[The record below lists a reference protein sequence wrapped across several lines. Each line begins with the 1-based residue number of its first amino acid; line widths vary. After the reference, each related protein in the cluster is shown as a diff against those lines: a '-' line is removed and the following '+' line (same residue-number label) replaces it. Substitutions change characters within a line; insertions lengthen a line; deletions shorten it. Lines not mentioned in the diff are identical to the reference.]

1 MKENLYNTIHEW
13 TSAKR
18 FEDLTIVSL
27 SNSLSL
33 PKNTITFL
41 LQDLLKEGKIIRVE
55 GKPLRFMSRKALESL
70 YTISIP
76 GNKIKDFDIWL
87 ATAQKEPLD
96 FEKLVGYDGSLAALV
111 EQCKATIAYPPC
123 GLPLMLTGE
132 TGTGKSY
139 IARLTYEYAKNHSL
153 LKPDSRFVSI
163 NCSEYANNP
172 ELLSANLFG
181 YVKGAF
187 TGADQ
192 DTPGL
197 LELADGG
204 VLFLDE
210 VHNLKGE
217 CQEKLFHFMD
227 QSLYHRMGDNKTW
240 YTSQVRLIFAT
251 TEDPNKVLLKT
262 LQRRIPM
269 NLKVPTLLQ
278 RGTIEK
284 IQIIYILFRNEEKRI
299 KRRIKVSPSF
309 FQLLLSYPFPENIGG
324 LKSTIQACCVQALF
338 QVNMKG
344 EIEIEAHNLPASI
357 LEQTSISSLLK
368 IQSGDWIYIDDLKQ
382 NLESEYIS
390 VLLDQDFFHKL
401 IGAEDFK
408 RAALSAAETVF
419 GKTAANSA
427 DMCSKTASALI
438 ETICAHYH
446 MHVLN
451 QDKESFKKQIISIL
465 SLPLKTRLIFK
476 GKEEEICT
484 ILDRLKKEAFRT
496 YSAVL
501 QVKES
506 LKNTLNIS
514 LDPVQCMLLS
524 LLFLK
529 TFPIHKIPKR
539 MGILLAHGPS
549 SASSIAVCVNEWLGQ
564 HVFDAI
570 DMPYFMS
577 QEQCLEQLNTYLK
590 KMEGIEELFLLVDL
604 GSLEEVWKGLKI
616 KNVNIG
622 IINTLHLKMALS
634 IGQELP
640 GSKSMEE
647 ILEKAK
653 DETKVSY
660 RIEYNREKRK
670 LVICSCASGI
680 GVAEKL
686 KSVILDSLP
695 EECMIEVLS
704 YDYNSLLQ
712 NGIQNSCFE
721 NYEVLCVVGTLNPNI
736 ANLPFIALD
745 DLILQES
752 RNTLDQYLAP
762 YLSASNLDEFKKNIV
777 KNFSLSNIM
786 NALTILNPTK
796 LLEHVADAIDRL
808 QNEMHLSLSNN
819 TCFGLYVHVSCLIER
834 LVMNRGIEVYRDIEG
849 FQTEQK
855 LFIELVERSF
865 AAVESFYGVRIPV
878 EEIGYMF
885 DYVKN
890 DKNYQKRV

>member
-1 MKENLYNTIHEW
+1 MKDTLYKMIHAW
-13 TSAKR
+13 TSAER
-18 FEDLTIVSL
+18 FDELTIASL
-27 SNSLSL
+27 SSALSL
-33 PKNTITFL
+33 PKNKITFFM
-41 LQDLLKEGKIIRVE
+41 QDLIKDGKIVRIE
-55 GKPLRFMSRKALESL
+55 EKPLRFMSKKALEEL
-70 YTISIP
+70 YGTPVNTDKIP
-76 GNKIKDFDIWL
+76 RFDAWL
-87 ATAQKEPLD
+87 ASVQKEPMD
-96 FEKLVGYDGSLAALV
+96 FEKLVGYDGSLASLV
-111 EQCKATIAYPPC
+111 EQCKATISYPPS

-132 TGTGKSY
+132 TGTGKSF
-139 IARLTYEYAKNHSL
+139 IAQLTFEYAKNHSL
-153 LKPDSRFVSI
+153 LKPEGRFISI

-187 TGADQ
+187 TGANQ

-217 CQEKLFHFMD
+217 CQEKLFQFMD
-227 QSLYHRMGDNKTW
+227 QALYHRMGDNKTW
-240 YTSQVRLIFAT
+240 YSSQVRLIFAT
-251 TEDPNKVLLKT
+251 TEDPNQVLLKT

-269 NLKVPTLLQ
+269 HLKVPTLLQ
-278 RGTIEK
+278 RGSLEK
-284 IQIIYILFRNEEKRI
+284 IQMIYMLFKKEEQRLKKRI
-299 KRRIKVSPSF
+299 KLSPSF

-338 QVNMKG
+338 QIDEKG
-344 EIEIEAHNLPASI
+344 EMMIEAHNLPATI
-357 LEQTSISSLLK
+357 LEHASIDTLLK
-368 IQSGDWIYIDDLKQ
+368 IQDSDWIYIDELDRNFKNEYSTTLLEQ
-382 NLESEYIS
+382 NAI
-390 VLLDQDFFHKL
+390 HKL
-401 IGAEDFK
+401 AQTEDF
-408 RAALSAAETVF
+408 REDALHI
-419 GKTAANSA
+419 ANALFQS
-427 DMCSKTASALI
+427 SNSNKASAFENAAFTLVEKI
-438 ETICAHYH
+438 TQHYH
-446 MHVLN
+446 MAVLK
-451 QDKESFKKQIISIL
+451 QESDSFQHQLLSIL
-465 SLPLKTRLIFK
+465 SLPLKTRIALENK
-476 GKEEEICT
+476 KQEMET
-484 ILDRLKKEAFRT
+484 ILERFKNEDFRI
-496 YSAVL
+496 YSAVSEI
-501 QVKES
+501 QET

-514 LDPVQCMLLS
+514 MEPIQNVLLG

-529 TFPIHKIPKR
+529 TFPTQSIPKR

-549 SASSIAVCVNEWLGQ
+549 SASSIAICVNEWLEQ

-577 QEQCLEQLNTYLK
+577 QEQCIEQLNTYLK

-634 IGQELP
+634 IGQDLLS
-640 GSKSMEE
+640 SKSMED

-653 DETKVSY
+653 QETRASY
-660 RIEYNREKRK
+660 RIEYNREKKK
-670 LVICSCASGI
+670 LIICSCASGM

-686 KSVILDSLP
+686 KSVIVDSLP
-695 EECMIEVLS
+695 SESSIEVLS

-712 NGIQNSCFE
+712 NGIHNPNFE

-736 ANLPFIALD
+736 EHLPFIALD

-752 RNTLDQYLAP
+752 NNSLDQYLEP
-762 YLSASNLDEFKKNIV
+762 YFSNVKLEEFKKNII

-808 QNEMHLSLSNN
+808 QKEMHLSLSNN
-819 TCFGLYVHVSCLIER
+819 TCFGLYVHVSCLVER
-834 LVMNRGIEVYRDIEG
+834 LVMNRGIESYQDIEG
-849 FQTEQK
+849 FQIEQK
-855 LFIELVERSF
+855 NFIERVKRSF
-865 AAVESFYGVRIPV
+865 SDVEDFYGVQIPV

-890 DKNYQKRV
+890 DKNYQKCV